1 MLISWKTLRS
11 VLKSL
16 VKGRMQNCTVM
27 LAYTGFFFIFNMK
40 PNSVILNNIKIIL
53 FSAKILSPY

>member
-27 LAYTGFFFIFNMK
+27 LAYTGFFFIFHMK

>member
-11 VLKSL
+11 LLKPL

-27 LAYTGFFFIFNMK
+27 LAYIGFFFIFHIK